1 MAIQKLKDGHS
12 RAIGELE
19 SSSAPAP
26 VNMPQ
31 NPVIKPEHDY
41 LIDTVSPEQRLQRA
55 SLLKTVP
62 TRIMK
67 RAWFTISHLL
77 LDDGAKIIDAG
88 CGDGAMAYVMATFK
102 PEWEFIAYDIDKKLI
117 ENAQRKYKR
126 DNLKFVHCR
135 PDQLPL
141 EPNSVD
147 AIVNSYLLHEI
158 YSQTRFNFKAIR
170 NTLDKHFEA
179 LKPGGYFF
187 IRDYAMPAANEYVL
201 MEMTDDAGFGDD
213 LDNMSEADLLIW
225 FSDHARSGDSLHTGG
240 FFLEEL
246 PPRFPNT
253 RLFRLPYKWAYEFI
267 IRKDDRE
274 TIEQDLNKE
283 YTFATHRD
291 LRRELRSLGARLLYS
306 ASHWNDD
313 VVQKTMV
320 DKFQLYTEDGVPLGY
335 PETSYILVG
344 QKVPENTSIRFQEWR
359 TTRNIPSSIKI
370 NPVRDIKT
378 GEVIDVATR
387 YLNITELLPY
397 RVSEDNRLKI
407 YLHESIPRSLVNTV
421 PRKGKNIDNKTW
433 SGHMIEALSVNGDD
447 IENYRIAKPP
457 QIKDYINKT
466 ISLETEEGAL
476 FRDGPSSYPD
486 PKAIEERISTSYI
499 CVKASNKKR
508 ISLLDTGYE
517 PPEGYPFMTAG
528 HLREYDAQS
537 ILNAIAVGMLPSGRL
552 EAQILMLYQKLGLR
566 NESWSESPLV
576 LTEVD
581 VKARMDVKDILRDM
595 AEDKKMFAPVKHEA
609 GQLRLLQS
617 VFLEEGHQDGGG
629 MTDISSRTQD
639 FFVHEEKTE
648 NVAIIMPMT
657 RDLSGEV
664 LVGMQL
670 DYAPVPERFKGNGN
684 FVNLPSIPL
693 PAHIDNMDSAKRY
706 VAEYFETEP
715 KFVGTLGEPFYQHI
729 GMTPQKVF
737 PFAIA
742 NNPGADEYWSSM
754 MTTFAPM
761 EHIWGAIALI
771 DCYDSFLVVASRCFQ
786 TLLMDNEMELASR
799 PTSELA
805 NGVHTPRVEGNY
817 DHVFSS
823 PSKQVEADT
832 VLSFSEHDDNGS
844 GDTSSDTDID
854 VETPTN
860 NETNKPSKPSVG

>member
-1 MAIQKLKDGHS
+1 MAIKKLKDGHS
-12 RAIGELE
+12 KAIGELS
-19 SSSAPAP
+19 SSSAPTPIIEPKLFP
-26 VNMPQ
+26 VNPTS
-31 NPVIKPEHDY
+31 EY
-41 LIDTVSPEQRLQRA
+41 LIDTVSPEQRLKRA
-55 SLLKTVP
+55 HLVKTLP
-62 TRIMK
+62 IRIIK

-77 LDDGAKIIDAG
+77 LDDGAKVVDAG

-102 PEWEFIAYDIDKKLI
+102 PEWNFVAYDIDKDLI
-117 ENAQRKYKR
+117 EQAKKKYKL
-126 DNLKFVHCR
+126 DNLEFIHCK
-135 PDQLPL
+135 PNELPL
-141 EPNSVD
+141 EEGSID

-158 YSQTRFNFKAIR
+158 YSQSRFNIKAIR
-170 NTLDKHFEA
+170 KTLDLHFNA
-179 LKPGGYFF
+179 LKPSGYIF

-201 MEMTDDAGFGDD
+201 MEMTDDKGFGDD
-213 LDNMSEADLLIW
+213 LESMGEPDLLIW
-225 FSDHARSGDSLHTGG
+225 FSDHARSGDSMHTGG

-267 IRKDDRE
+267 IRKNDRD

-291 LRRELRSLGARLLYS
+291 LRREMRSLGARLLYT

-313 VVQKTMV
+313 VVQATMV
-320 DKFQLYTEDGVPLGY
+320 DKFRLYTEDGTALGF
-335 PETSYILVG
+335 PETSHILIG
-344 QKVPENTSIRFQEWR
+344 QKIPEKTSIRFQEWR
-359 TTRNIPSSIKI
+359 TTRNKPNSIKI
-370 NPVRDIKT
+370 NTMRDSKT

-421 PRKGKNIDNKTW
+421 PRSGKNIDNKTW
-433 SGHMIEALSVNGDD
+433 SGHMIEALSMNGND
-447 IENYRIAKPP
+447 IENHKLSKPP
-457 QIKDYINKT
+457 QVKSYLGKT
-466 ISLETEEGAL
+466 LNIETEDGAL
-476 FRDGPSSYPD
+476 FRAGPSSYPD

-499 CVKASNKKR
+499 CVKEKNPNR
-508 ISLLDTGYE
+508 ISLVKTSYE
-517 PPEGYPFMTAG
+517 PPEGYPFMTTG

-537 ILNAIAVGMLPSGRL
+537 ILNAVAVGMLPSGRL

-576 LTEVD
+576 LTEID
-581 VKARMDVKDILRDM
+581 IKTRLDVKDLLRDM

-617 VFLEEGHQDGGG
+617 VFLEEGHEDGGG

-648 NVAIIMPMT
+648 NIAIVMPMT

-664 LVGMQL
+664 LVGLKL
-670 DYAPVPERFKGNGN
+670 DYAPVPERFKGNGK
-684 FVNLPSIPL
+684 FVNLPTVPL
-693 PAHIDNMDSAKRY
+693 PAEIDNMDSAKRY

-729 GMTPQKVF
+729 GMTPQKIF

-742 NNPGADEYWSSM
+742 NNPGVDIMWGGVSTY
-754 MTTFAPM
+754 APFKQLWD
-761 EHIWGAIALI
+761 ICSLI
-771 DCYDSFLVVASRCFQ
+771 DCLDGFLVIASRCFQ
-786 TLLMDNEMELASR
+786 TLLMNNEIELASR
-799 PTSELA
+799 PTTELA
-805 NGVHTPRVEGNY
+805 KGIHTPRVEGNY
-817 DHVFSS
+817 DTIYSA
-823 PSKQVEADT
+823 PSKSAT
-832 VLSFSEHDDNGS
+832 TSNNDNISTEGTTKSSKKNSTTNDIKTEPTKGS
-844 GDTSSDTDID
+844 HSHT
-854 VETPTN
+854 
-860 NETNKPSKPSVG
+860 SKPSVG